1 MPRPIVLSSDD
12 EGGDGPPLS
21 PSARPS
27 KRARANPAPKKTAS
41 KGKKRKAAEK
51 EYNSAFF
58 LLRHSNS
65 GAYRNVPITM
75 SPDERVAIAKEVN
88 VLALN
93 IAKTDIVGQ
102 TLAQRAARIDIK
114 KKKIELELSKQQSRQ
129 TELELELQREKA
141 AEEKAKA
148 VTEEEQHRRE
158 VEKLKILRDTAIA
171 NAQAQHTQYY
181 QPPYFPQPHPQFMY
195 GNMPPPQAPAMPTSP
210 FQSIAQPP

>member
-51 EYNSAFF
+51 E
-58 LLRHSNS
+58 
-65 GAYRNVPITM
+65 NVPITM

-171 NAQAQHTQYY
+171 NAQAQHTQFY

-195 GNMPPPQAPAMPTSP
+195 RNMPPPQAPAMPTSP

>member
-51 EYNSAFF
+51 E
-58 LLRHSNS
+58 
-65 GAYRNVPITM
+65 NVPITM

-102 TLAQRAARIDIK
+102 TLAQRAARDRK
-114 KKKIELELSKQQSRQ
+114 S
-129 TELELELQREKA
+129 
-141 AEEKAKA
+141 
-148 VTEEEQHRRE
+148 V
-158 VEKLKILRDTAIA
+158 V
-171 NAQAQHTQYY
+171 
-181 QPPYFPQPHPQFMY
+181 
-195 GNMPPPQAPAMPTSP
+195 
-210 FQSIAQPP
+210 

>member
-51 EYNSAFF
+51 E
-58 LLRHSNS
+58 
-65 GAYRNVPITM
+65 NVPITM

-195 GNMPPPQAPAMPTSP
+195 GNMPPPQAPAIPTSP
-210 FQSIAQPP
+210 LQSIAQPP